1 MSDVPLREY
10 LETMFAAQQRELD
23 AKHQAMEAAVR
34 LAREEVGRRLGE
46 LNQLRSEVIDDRD
59 QFVSKMQF
67 EPMMRER
74 DAWRESVTERINAIN
89 DRITRI
95 ETKGATWTV
104 AIGLFFVLLQIAL
117 MIFMRK

>member
-1 MSDVPLREY
+1 
-10 LETMFAAQQRELD
+10 MFAAQQRELD
-23 AKHQAMEAAVR
+23 AKHQAMESAVR

-59 QFVSKMQF
+59 QFVSKLQF

-74 DAWRESVTERINAIN
+74 DAWRESVTERINTIN

-95 ETKGATWTV
+95 ETKGNTWTV

-117 MIFMRK
+117 MVFMRK

>member
-10 LETMFAAQQRELD
+10 LETMFTAQQRELD
-23 AKHQAMEAAVR
+23 AKHQAMESAVR

-59 QFVSKMQF
+59 QFVSKLQF

-74 DAWRESVTERINAIN
+74 DAWRESVTERVNTIN

-95 ETKGATWTV
+95 ETKGNTWTV

-117 MIFMRK
+117 MVFMRK

>member
-10 LETMFAAQQRELD
+10 LEIMFTAHQRELD
-23 AKHQAMEAAVR
+23 AKHEAMESALR
-34 LAREEVGRRLGE
+34 LAREDVSRRLNE
-46 LNQLRSEVIDDRD
+46 LNQLRKEVIDDRD
-59 QFVSKMQF
+59 QYVSKLQF
-67 EPMMRER
+67 EPMMRE
-74 DAWRESVTERINAIN
+74 INTIN

-117 MIFMRK
+117 MVFMRK

>member
-1 MSDVPLREY
+1 MSDVSLREY
-10 LETMFAAQQRELD
+10 LETMFDAQRRELD

-59 QFVSKMQF
+59 QFVSKLQF

-74 DAWRESVTERINAIN
+74 DAWRESVTERINTIN

-95 ETKGATWTV
+95 ETKGNTWTV

-117 MIFMRK
+117 MVFMRK

>member
-10 LETMFAAQQRELD
+10 LETMFTAQQRELD
-23 AKHQAMEAAVR
+23 AKHQAMESAVR

-59 QFVSKMQF
+59 QFVSKLQF

-74 DAWRESVTERINAIN
+74 DAWRESVTERINTIN

-95 ETKGATWTV
+95 ETKGNTWTV

-117 MIFMRK
+117 MVFMRK

>member
-10 LETMFAAQQRELD
+10 LETMFTAQQRELD
-23 AKHQAMEAAVR
+23 AKHQAMESAVR

-59 QFVSKMQF
+59 QFVSKLQF

-74 DAWRESVTERINAIN
+74 DAWRESVTERINTIN

-95 ETKGATWTV
+95 ETKGNTWTV
-104 AIGLFFVLLQIAL
+104 AIGLFFVMLQIAL
-117 MIFMRK
+117 MVFMRK

>member
-1 MSDVPLREY
+1 
-10 LETMFAAQQRELD
+10 MFTAQQRELD
-23 AKHQAMEAAVR
+23 AKHQAMESAVR

-74 DAWRESVTERINAIN
+74 DAWRESVADRLNAIN
-89 DRITRI
+89 DRITKI

-117 MIFMRK
+117 MVFMRK